1 MRVMVTGAGGFIGA
15 AVVKALCTRPDI
27 ETVAVVRDA
36 HYAERLN
43 GWRSQIE
50 LHEFTFSSNTGDAH
64 DFFKRYGP
72 DVVIHC
78 AWSTTSGDYL
88 SSPSNLDAAITAL
101 AVAKAAGERDARF
114 VGLGTCLEESWDAS
128 RYTETKRVMHKLIS
142 AFCNNDSM
150 WLRVFSPYGP
160 GEPGSR
166 LVSAVASQLLR
177 DGYADV
183 TPGASVRDYMFID
196 DVGARIAGLVT
207 SGERGVHEIGSGGG
221 GMRVRE
227 VVEAVQRV
235 CGGEL
240 RYVLPARHEPDWLV
254 AKARLFGTVALDDG
268 IAKTVEALRRSG
280 SAEAAA

>member
-114 VGLGTCLEESWDAS
+114 VGLGTCLEESWDTS
-128 RYTETKRVMHKLIS
+128 RYTESKRALHSLIE
-142 AFCNNDSM
+142 AFGRDDAM
-150 WLRVFSPYGP
+150 WLRIFSPYGP
-160 GEPGSR
+160 GEPASR
-166 LVSAVASQLLR
+166 LVTGVANALLR
-177 DGYADV
+177 DGTVDV
-183 TPGASVRDYMFID
+183 TPGEATRDYMFID
-196 DVGARIAGLVT
+196 DVGEAIASRALAGGDVHDIGT
-207 SGERGVHEIGSGGG
+207 GTGVS
-221 GMRVRE
+221 VRS
-227 VVEAVQRV
+227 VVEAVQRE
-235 CGGEL
+235 CGGEV
-240 RYVLPARHEPDWLV
+240 RYSLPARDEPQYLV
-254 AKARLFGTVALDDG
+254 AKYVAVGARPLAVGIRLTVD
-268 IAKTVEALRRSG
+268 ALRASYQ
-280 SAEAAA
+280 